1 MLRRQPLPR
10 LWLMTD
16 ERQGDDLW
24 EALERLPKG
33 SGVVFRHYRLA
44 PAERRRLFDRVRKV
58 ARRRRLLLLTGGAGP
73 RGDGV
78 HGGRH
83 GGFSA
88 SAHGMRELKA
98 AERKGAK
105 LIFLSPAFPTRSHPG
120 ARTLGPVRFGL
131 IARQARVPVIALGGV
146 DSRTARRLPH
156 AYGWA
161 GIDAWGRIPKSSF
174 RRKPESTDTAGRNL
188 PAAVFLEPGMTGRRG
203 AERDLRT

>member
-16 ERQGDDLW
+16 ERQSEGLW
-24 EALERLPKG
+24 QSLERLPKG
-33 SGVVFRHYRLA
+33 SGVVFRHYGLA
-44 PAERRRLFDRVRKV
+44 AADRRRLFERVRRV
-58 ARRRRLLLLTGGAGP
+58 ARRRRLLLLAAGP
-73 RGDGV
+73 ELRGDGV

-88 SAHGMRELKA
+88 SAHDLRELKA

-105 LIFLSPAFPTRSHPG
+105 LVFLSPAFETRSHPG
-120 ARTLGPVRFGL
+120 ARALGPVRFGL

-146 DSRTARRLPH
+146 DSRRALRLPH

-161 GIDAWGRIPKSSF
+161 GIDAWGPDPSSS
-174 RRKPESTDTAGRNL
+174 P
-188 PAAVFLEPGMTGRRG
+188 
-203 AERDLRT
+203 

>member
-16 ERQGDDLW
+16 ERQGEGLW

-33 SGVVFRHYRLA
+33 SGVVFRHYSLG
-44 PAERRRLFDRVRKV
+44 PGERRKLFERVRRV
-58 ARRRRLLLLTGGAGP
+58 AKRRRFFVLAGGKGL

-88 SAHGMRELKA
+88 SAHNLAELKS
-98 AERKGAK
+98 AERSGAK
-105 LIFLSPAFPTRSHPG
+105 LVFLSPTFPTQSHPG

-131 IARQARVPVIALGGV
+131 IAGQAKVPVIALGGV
-146 DSRTARRLPH
+146 VGSKARRLPH
-156 AYGWA
+156 IYGWA
-161 GIDAWGRIPKSSF
+161 GIDAWTLSRSPS
-174 RRKPESTDTAGRNL
+174 P
-188 PAAVFLEPGMTGRRG
+188 
-203 AERDLRT
+203 